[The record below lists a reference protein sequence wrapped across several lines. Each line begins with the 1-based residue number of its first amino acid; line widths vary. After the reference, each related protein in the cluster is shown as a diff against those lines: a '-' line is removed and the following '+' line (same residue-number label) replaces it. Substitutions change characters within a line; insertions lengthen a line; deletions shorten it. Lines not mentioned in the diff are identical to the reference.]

1 LKHRNNVKNTR
12 KDKETEG
19 GFVRG
24 VKKEPKPQWNESY
37 GIHNFTLTESQDRLR
52 NKIIDNDF
60 VVCEAPAG
68 TGKSLSVLYSFV
80 KEYIADST
88 KEIVI
93 IRTPVQVGLDDVGHL
108 PSSLEDKISF
118 HFESTKTLLEQ
129 LLTKGKVETDM
140 GHRIHF
146 KIPNFMLGATLDN
159 TLLLIDEA
167 QQMSPLIL
175 KLLLE
180 RVGLNSKVVICGDNS
195 QMYANTKGRNALR
208 DLTPRF
214 FKNVDGELVPK
225 YPNCAYHKFDVE
237 DVQRS
242 EFVKTVIRA
251 YST

>member
-1 LKHRNNVKNTR
+1 MKHKSKTTR
-12 KDKETEG
+12 KDKEQDSFT
-19 GFVRG
+19 RG
-24 VKKEPKPQWNESY
+24 VKVVPKPQWNEAY
-37 GIHNFTLTESQDRLR
+37 GIHKFTLTDSQNALR
-52 NKIIDNDF
+52 NKIIENDF

-68 TGKSLSVLYSFV
+68 TGKSLTVLYSFV

-88 KEIVI
+88 KQIMI
-93 IRTPVQVGLDDVGHL
+93 IRTPVQVGLDDVGFL
-108 PSSLEDKISF
+108 PLSLESKLAP
-118 HFESTKTLLEQ
+118 HFESTKMLLEQ
-129 LLTKGKVETDM
+129 LLTKGKVETDI

-159 TLLLIDEA
+159 TLILIDEA

-180 RVGLNSKVVICGDNS
+180 RVGLGSKVVVCGDNS

-214 FKNVDGELVPK
+214 FKDYQGEKIAK
-225 YPNCAYHKFDVE
+225 YPNCAYHLFDVDE
-237 DVQRS
+237 VQRS

>member
-1 LKHRNNVKNTR
+1 MKHKSKTTR
-12 KDKETEG
+12 RDKEGESFT
-19 GFVRG
+19 RG
-24 VKKEPKPQWNESY
+24 VKVVPKQQWSEQY
-37 GIHNFTLTESQDRLR
+37 GIHSFTLTESQNILR
-52 NKIIDNDF
+52 NKIIENDL

-88 KEIVI
+88 KQIMI
-93 IRTPVQVGLDDVGHL
+93 IRTPVQAGLDDVGFL
-108 PSSLEDKISF
+108 PASLESKLEP
-118 HFESTKTLLEQ
+118 HFESTKNLLEQ
-129 LLTKGKVETDM
+129 LLTKGKVETDLN
-140 GHRIHF
+140 HRIHF

-180 RVGLNSKVVICGDNS
+180 RVGLDSKVVICGDNS
-195 QMYANTKGRNALR
+195 QMYASTKGRNALR

-214 FKNVDGELVPK
+214 FKDYNGEMVAK
-225 YPNCAYHKFDVE
+225 YPNCAYHSFDVE

>member
-1 LKHRNNVKNTR
+1 MKQKSKFAR
-12 KDKETEG
+12 KDKEESFT
-19 GFVRG
+19 RG
-24 VKKEPKPQWNESY
+24 VKSIPKQQWQEAY
-37 GIHNFTLTESQDRLR
+37 GIHNFTLTESQNILR
-52 NKIIDNDF
+52 NKIIENDL

-88 KEIVI
+88 KQIMIV
-93 IRTPVQVGLDDVGHL
+93 RTPVQAGLDDVGFL
-108 PSSLEDKISF
+108 PSDLNSKLEP
-118 HFESTKTLLEQ
+118 HFESTKSLLEQ
-129 LLTKGKVETDM
+129 LLTKGKVETDLN
-140 GHRIHF
+140 HRIHF

-180 RVGLNSKVVICGDNS
+180 RVGLDSKVVVCGDNS
-195 QMYANTKGRNALR
+195 QMYANSKGRNALR
-208 DLTPRF
+208 DLIPRF
-214 FKNVDGELVPK
+214 FNDYDGDMVAK
-225 YPNCAYHKFDVE
+225 YPNCAYHQFDVE

-242 EFVKTVIRA
+242 EFVKTVLRA